1 MILYLYNKPLLP
13 PFLPCD
19 IKSNHSIALLQAM
32 NGLKNLMPR
41 GIFAESNYSI
51 LKRRS
56 EDFKRSINAFVEHL
70 QQINKIYENYYAVFE
85 RNVGEMAACFP
96 YDD

>member
-1 MILYLYNKPLLP
+1 
-13 PFLPCD
+13 
-19 IKSNHSIALLQAM
+19 M
-32 NGLKNLMPR
+32 NGLKNLMPK

-51 LKRRS
+51 LKRKS

-85 RNVGEMAACFP
+85 KNVGEMAAYFP
-96 YDD
+96 YDDENNPKFFKEVVAIFKCLNKELRNFIEK